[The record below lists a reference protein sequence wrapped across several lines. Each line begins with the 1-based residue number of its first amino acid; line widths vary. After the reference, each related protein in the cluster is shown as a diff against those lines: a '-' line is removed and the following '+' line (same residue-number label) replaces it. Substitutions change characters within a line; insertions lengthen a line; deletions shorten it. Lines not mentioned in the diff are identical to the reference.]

1 MADSAGPD
9 TLGSGMSIDTHDVAA
24 KVLLEYGPPPPPGSP
39 AAAAER
45 AAAAAAAVAAAAS
58 PRASPR
64 GGQPLGSAAA
74 AAAAGQPGGRDPLIR
89 DLAAADA
96 AAPIQML
103 SLDALSKNPL
113 LQQYQQQRAVE
124 QRAEQTARA
133 VAAGAAFRAQ
143 QGPALDAQ
151 DDADLLDGTLI
162 GGGS

>member
-1 MADSAGPD
+1 MAASAGPD
-9 TLGSGMSIDTHDVAA
+9 TLGSSMSIDTHDVAA

-58 PRASPR
+58 PRVSPR
-64 GGQPLGSAAA
+64 GGQALGSA

-89 DLAAADA
+89 DQTAADA

-151 DDADLLDGTLI
+151 DDAVLLDGTLI